1 MQWDYRGLGPFDF
14 VWASPPCTQYSR
26 ARTTGGARDLEG
38 TDALVAKT
46 LEIIDYF
53 KPRFFLLEN
62 PPTGLLKTRAVMA
75 RRTALPRPVLL
86 QVRLPLPQVHQT
98 LGQPPLRLPPPA
110 YQGRALS

>member
-46 LEIIDYF
+46 LIAYF
-53 KPRFFLLEN
+53 KPHF
-62 PPTGLLKTRAVMA
+62 
-75 RRTALPRPVLL
+75 
-86 QVRLPLPQVHQT
+86 
-98 LGQPPLRLPPPA
+98 
-110 YQGRALS
+110 